1 MLKAELRNGNLIL
14 SIPVND
20 AKDLPL
26 STTGKTLIVASTHG
40 NIPTPVMVNGQ
51 PLVISINAYIKN
63 ADAPKNGSTKTPIAG
78 RFGRP
83 EGVTA

>member
-1 MLKAELRNGNLIL
+1 MLKTELRNGNLIL

-51 PLVISINAYIKN
+51 PLVVSINAYIKN
-63 ADAPKNGSTKTPIAG
+63 GGAPKNGSTKTPIAG

>member
-1 MLKAELRNGNLIL
+1 MLKAELKNGNLIL

-40 NIPTPVMVNGQ
+40 NIPTPVTVNGQ
-51 PLVISINAYIKN
+51 PLVVSINAYIKN
-63 ADAPKNGSTKTPIAG
+63 GDAPKNAKTPIAG